1 MTEKIVAKDRRKRLG
16 EIVEASSTIVTTQCY
31 DLYEAPPLGSLISS
45 GQDNAAYG
53 IVCEVTT
60 QSIDPSR
67 RIITRGQDED
77 TEEQVY
83 LNNPQ
88 LTRLLLTEFKAL
100 LVGHEINH
108 LIHRSLPPLPPRIHS
123 FVYHC
128 DNEETKLFS
137 SSLEFLP
144 LLLSTH
150 TEAIDD
156 VITAFINQASQHH
169 DDPMEFLVYAGKELA
184 ILFNGQLQRLNNALR
199 RLVP

>member
-1 MTEKIVAKDRRKRLG
+1 MTEKIIAKDRRKRLG

-45 GQDNAAYG
+45 GEDNTTYG

-67 RIITRGQDED
+67 RIITRGQNED

-100 LVGHEINH
+100 LVGHKINH
-108 LIHRSLPPLPPRIHS
+108 LINRGLPPLPPRIHS

-156 VITAFINQASQHH
+156 VITAFIKQASQYH

-184 ILFNGQLQRLNNALR
+184 ILFNGQLQRLNNSLR

>member
-1 MTEKIVAKDRRKRLG
+1 MTEKIIAKDRRKRLG

-45 GQDNAAYG
+45 GEDNTTYG

-67 RIITRGQDED
+67 RIITRGQNED
-77 TEEQVY
+77 TEKQVY

-100 LVGHEINH
+100 LVGHRINH
-108 LIHRSLPPLPPRIHS
+108 LIHRKLPPLPPRIHS

-156 VITAFINQASQHH
+156 VITAFINQASQCH